1 MTDVT
6 EATWQDCLQVEQ
18 TKMLR
23 GKATNFLV
31 FLAVLAVASDAAVSQ
46 GELNLDPSVHIVL
59 LHTEHVRHAARASP
73 EVAPIFVVCDVSEL
87 RIYMSC

>member
-1 MTDVT
+1 M
-6 EATWQDCLQVEQ
+6 QVEQ

-31 FLAVLAVASDAAVSQ
+31 FLAVLAVASDAAVSPPP

-73 EVAPIFVVCDVSEL
+73 EFAPIFVVCDVSEL
-87 RIYMSC
+87 RI